1 MIAKNHVFGVVTR
14 SEVKPEATEEFD
26 SLVAKLA
33 QAIRKERGGVA
44 SFGCYRVSGMANTRV
59 VIELFV
65 DHIAFL
71 QFEQRP
77 EVRAID
83 SRQEG
88 LLVKARRV
96 DFLEDPVAELEK

>member
-1 MIAKNHVFGVVTR
+1 MFGVVTR
-14 SEVKPEATEEFD
+14 SEVRPDATEEFD
-26 SLVAKLA
+26 TLVAKLA

-44 SFGCYRVSGMANTRV
+44 RFGCYRVSGLVNTRV

-77 EVRAID
+77 EVRDFD

-88 LLVKARRV
+88 LLVKPRRV
-96 DFLEDPVAELEK
+96 DFLEDPVAEVAR